1 MGATVGTHRYM
12 KKHRDE
18 LFAGVAGS
26 SPTTPV
32 ELFRA
37 LCAYVT
43 QTGEREVRLMLEPFP
58 PDTVSGLWLDMGDF
72 EVIAVEK
79 NTSSLHQMVIV
90 GHELWHRK
98 EGTCGQHAGG
108 AGKKVAARM
117 IGDRW
122 GLAEAVAH
130 VAARTDFNL
139 DEERRAEKFGRMLA
153 AKFRS
158 PLEAM
163 RLGKAPAS
171 GVAGRIWASLEG

>member
-1 MGATVGTHRYM
+1 M

-90 GHELWHRK
+90 GTNCGTARK
-98 EGTCGQHAGG
+98 EPAGSTP
-108 AGKKVAARM
+108 AAPVR
-117 IGDRW
+117 RS
-122 GLAEAVAH
+122 
-130 VAARTDFNL
+130 
-139 DEERRAEKFGRMLA
+139 RRA
-153 AKFRS
+153 
-158 PLEAM
+158 
-163 RLGKAPAS
+163 
-171 GVAGRIWASLEG
+171 